1 MISFTETCRVSFR
14 AIVSNKMRSGLA
26 MLGIVIGVGAV
37 IAMLALGAGAT
48 VQIKSV
54 MSSMGSNLLVIRP
67 GTVTSGG
74 IRIGAGSVPSL
85 TLDDAKAIKAECPS
99 VEEVLAQFNGSAQI
113 VYGNQNWSTQ
123 VTGVTVGVFVVNDW
137 KLTSGRPF
145 TDQDMRSATKVAILG
160 STVARE
166 LFGYSDPVGEIIR
179 IKKIPF
185 QVIGVLESKGESS
198 WGRDQDDIVMVPVT
212 TAQKR
217 LFGMHRPNM
226 VSSITVKVKSEDLMS
241 VAQEEVTLLLRQRHK
256 ITSFQDDDFTV
267 RNMAQAMEAAQQ
279 STKVMSLL
287 LGSIASVSLL
297 VGGIGIMNV
306 MLVSVTE
313 RTREIGI
320 RMAVGAT
327 SKDIMLQFLV
337 ESGMLSMTGGFAGV
351 LFGTLLSRILSG
363 AFEWQTGRAPRFH
376 CIGLR
381 FFRPGGHRLR
391 FVPGL
396 QGVAFKSHRGPAVR
410 MIVNILSLL

>member
-1 MISFTETCRVSFR
+1 MISLTETSRVSFR

-48 VQIKSV
+48 MQIKSV

-74 IRIGAGSVPSL
+74 IRMGAGSVPSL
-85 TLDDAKAIKAECPS
+85 TLDDAMAIKENCPS
-99 VEEVLAQFNGSAQI
+99 VEEVLAEVSGVAQV

-123 VTGVTVGVFVVNDW
+123 ISGVTEGVFVVNDW
-137 KLTSGRPF
+137 QLQSGRTF
-145 TDQDMRSATKVAILG
+145 VEQDIRSAAKMAILG
-160 STVARE
+160 TTVAEE
-166 LFGYSDPVGEIIR
+166 LFGYSDPVGETVR
-179 IKKIPF
+179 IKNIPF
-185 QVIGVLESKGESS
+185 QVIGVLKSKGESS

-217 LFGMHRPNM
+217 LFGMPRPNM
-226 VSSITVKVKSEDLMS
+226 VSSITVKVKSEDLMPK
-241 VAQEEVTLLLRQRHK
+241 AQEEVTLLLRQRHK
-256 ITSFQDDDFTV
+256 ISSSQDDDFTV
-267 RNMAQAMEAAQQ
+267 RNMQQAMEAAQE
-279 STKVMSLL
+279 SMKVMSLL

-337 ESGMLSMTGGFAGV
+337 ESGMLSMTGGAAGGF
-351 LFGTLLSRILSG
+351 LGTLLSYILSS
-363 AFEWQTGRAPRFH
+363 AFDWQTVVLPASVALAFSFSALVGIVF
-376 CIGLR
+376 GLY
-381 FFRPGGHRLR
+381 
-391 FVPGL
+391 
-396 QGVAFKSHRGPAVR
+396 PAYKA
-410 MIVNILSLL
+410 SLLNPIEALRYE

>member
-1 MISFTETCRVSFR
+1 MISLAETSRVSFR

-48 VQIKSV
+48 MQIKNV

-74 IRIGAGSVPSL
+74 IRMGAGSTPSL
-85 TLDDAKAIKAECPS
+85 TLSDAMAIKEECPS
-99 VEEVLAQFNGSAQI
+99 VEEVLAQYSGTAQV

-123 VTGVTVGVFVVNDW
+123 ISGVTEGVFVVNDW
-137 KLTSGRPF
+137 QLKSGRPF
-145 TDQDMRSATKVAILG
+145 MEQDIRSAAKVAILG
-160 STVARE
+160 TTVAEE
-166 LFGYSDPVGEIIR
+166 LFGYSDPVGETIR
-179 IKKIPF
+179 IKNIPF
-185 QVIGVLESKGESS
+185 QVIGVLGSKGESS
-198 WGRDQDDIVMVPVT
+198 WGRDQDDVVMVPVT

-217 LFGMHRPNM
+217 LFGMPRPDM
-226 VSSITVKVKSEDLMS
+226 VSSITIKVRSEDLMS
-241 VAQEEVTLLLRQRHK
+241 KAQEEVTLLLRQRHK
-256 ITSFQDDDFTV
+256 ISSSQDDDFTV
-267 RNMAQAMEAAQQ
+267 RNMEQAMEAAQQ
-279 STKVMSLL
+279 SMKVMSLL

-337 ESGMLSMTGGFAGV
+337 ESGMLSMTGGFVGV
-351 LFGTLLSRILSG
+351 LFGTILSRILSSV
-363 AFEWQTGRAPRFH
+363 FDWQTIVLPGSIALAFGFSALVG
-376 CIGLR
+376 IVFGLY
-381 FFRPGGHRLR
+381 
-391 FVPGL
+391 
-396 QGVAFKSHRGPAVR
+396 PAYKA
-410 MIVNILSLL
+410 SLLNPIEALRYE

>member
-123 VTGVTVGVFVVNDW
+123 VAGVTVGVFVVNDW

-145 TDQDMRSATKVAILG
+145 TDQDMRSATKVAFLG

-217 LFGMHRPNM
+217 LFGMPRPNM
-226 VSSITVKVKSEDLMS
+226 VSSITVKVKSEDLMA

-351 LFGTLLSRILSG
+351 LFGTILSRILSG
-363 AFEWQTGRAPRFH
+363 AFEWQTVVLPGSIALAFGFSALVG
-376 CIGLR
+376 IVFGLY
-381 FFRPGGHRLR
+381 
-391 FVPGL
+391 
-396 QGVAFKSHRGPAVR
+396 PAYKA
-410 MIVNILSLL
+410 SLLNPIEALRYE

>member
-1 MISFTETCRVSFR
+1 MISFVETCRVSFR

-48 VQIKSV
+48 MQIKNV

-74 IRIGAGSVPSL
+74 IRMGAGSIPSL
-85 TLDDAKAIKAECPS
+85 TLSDAMAIREECPS
-99 VEEVLAQFNGSAQI
+99 VEEVLAQYSGTAQV

-123 VTGVTVGVFVVNDW
+123 ISGVTEGVFVVNDW
-137 KLTSGRPF
+137 QLKSGRPF
-145 TDQDMRSATKVAILG
+145 MDQDMRSAAKVAILG
-160 STVARE
+160 STVAEE
-166 LFGYSDPVGEIIR
+166 LFGYSDPVGETIR
-179 IKKIPF
+179 IKNIPF

-198 WGRDQDDIVMVPVT
+198 WGRDQDDVVMVPVT

-217 LFGMHRPNM
+217 LFGMPRPDM
-226 VSSITVKVKSEDLMS
+226 VSSITVKVRSEDLMS
-241 VAQEEVTLLLRQRHK
+241 KAQEEVTFLLRQRHK
-256 ITSFQDDDFTV
+256 ISSSQDDDFTV
-267 RNMAQAMEAAQQ
+267 RNMEQAMEAAQE
-279 STKVMSLL
+279 SMKVMSLL

-327 SKDIMLQFLV
+327 SRDIMLQFLV
-337 ESGMLSMTGGFAGV
+337 ESGMLSMTGGAVGV
-351 LFGTLLSRILSG
+351 FLGALLSYVLSH
-363 AFEWQTGRAPRFH
+363 AFGWQTVVLPGSVALSFGFSAMVG
-376 CIGLR
+376 IVFGLY
-381 FFRPGGHRLR
+381 
-391 FVPGL
+391 
-396 QGVAFKSHRGPAVR
+396 PAYKA
-410 MIVNILSLL
+410 SLLNPIEALRYE

>member
-1 MISFTETCRVSFR
+1 MISLTETSRVSFR

-48 VQIKSV
+48 MQIKSV

-74 IRIGAGSVPSL
+74 IRMGAGSTPSL
-85 TLDDAKAIKAECPS
+85 TLSDAMAIKEECPS
-99 VEEVLAQFNGSAQI
+99 VEEVLAQYSGIAQV

-123 VTGVTVGVFVVNDW
+123 ISGVTEGVFVVNDW
-137 KLTSGRPF
+137 QLQSGRTF
-145 TDQDMRSATKVAILG
+145 MEQDIRSAAKMAILG
-160 STVARE
+160 TTVAEE
-166 LFGYSDPVGEIIR
+166 LFGYSDPVGETIR
-179 IKKIPF
+179 IKNIPF
-185 QVIGVLESKGESS
+185 QVIGVLKSKGESS

-217 LFGMHRPNM
+217 LFGMPRPNM
-226 VSSITVKVKSEDLMS
+226 VSSITVKVKSEDLMPK
-241 VAQEEVTLLLRQRHK
+241 AQEEVTLLLRQRHK
-256 ITSFQDDDFTV
+256 ISSSQDDDFTV
-267 RNMAQAMEAAQQ
+267 RNMQQAMEAAQE
-279 STKVMSLL
+279 SMKVMSLL

-337 ESGMLSMTGGFAGV
+337 ESGMLSMTGGAAGV
-351 LFGTLLSRILSG
+351 FLGTLLSYILSS
-363 AFEWQTGRAPRFH
+363 AFNWQTVVLPASVALAFSFSALVGIVF
-376 CIGLR
+376 GLY
-381 FFRPGGHRLR
+381 
-391 FVPGL
+391 
-396 QGVAFKSHRGPAVR
+396 PAYKA
-410 MIVNILSLL
+410 SLLNPIEALRYE

>member
-14 AIVSNKMRSGLA
+14 AIISNKMRSGLA

-48 VQIKSV
+48 AQIKSV

-166 LFGYSDPVGEIIR
+166 LFGYSDPVGEVVR

-337 ESGMLSMTGGFAGV
+337 ESGMLSITGGFAGV

-363 AFEWQTGRAPRFH
+363 AFEWQTVVLPGSIALAFGFSALVG
-376 CIGLR
+376 IVFGLY
-381 FFRPGGHRLR
+381 
-391 FVPGL
+391 
-396 QGVAFKSHRGPAVR
+396 PAYKA
-410 MIVNILSLL
+410 SLLNPIEALRYE

>member
-1 MISFTETCRVSFR
+1 MISLIETSRVSFR

-48 VQIKSV
+48 MQIKNV

-74 IRIGAGSVPSL
+74 IRMGAGSIPSL
-85 TLDDAKAIKAECPS
+85 TLSDAMAIREECPS
-99 VEEVLAQFNGSAQI
+99 VEEVLAQYSGTAQV

-123 VTGVTVGVFVVNDW
+123 ISGVTEGVFVVNDW
-137 KLTSGRPF
+137 QLKSGRPF
-145 TDQDMRSATKVAILG
+145 MNQDMRSAAKVAILG
-160 STVARE
+160 STVAEE
-166 LFGYSDPVGEIIR
+166 LFGYSDPVGETIR
-179 IKKIPF
+179 IKNIPF

-198 WGRDQDDIVMVPVT
+198 WGRDQDDVVMVPVT

-217 LFGMHRPNM
+217 LFGMPRPDM
-226 VSSITVKVKSEDLMS
+226 VSSITVKVRSEDLMS
-241 VAQEEVTLLLRQRHK
+241 KAQEEVTFLLRQRHK
-256 ITSFQDDDFTV
+256 ISNPQDDDFTV
-267 RNMAQAMEAAQQ
+267 RNMQQAMEAAQE
-279 STKVMSLL
+279 SMKVMSLL

-327 SKDIMLQFLV
+327 SRDIMLQFLV
-337 ESGMLSMTGGFAGV
+337 ESGMLSMTGGAVGV
-351 LFGTLLSRILSG
+351 FLGALLSYVLSH
-363 AFEWQTGRAPRFH
+363 AFGWQTVVLPGSVALSFGFSAMVG
-376 CIGLR
+376 IVFGLY
-381 FFRPGGHRLR
+381 
-391 FVPGL
+391 
-396 QGVAFKSHRGPAVR
+396 PAYKA
-410 MIVNILSLL
+410 SLLNPIEALRYE

>member
-14 AIVSNKMRSGLA
+14 AIISNKMRSGLA

-48 VQIKSV
+48 AQIKSV

-123 VTGVTVGVFVVNDW
+123 VAGVTVGVFVVNDW

-363 AFEWQTGRAPRFH
+363 AFDWQTVVLPGSIALAFGFSALVG
-376 CIGLR
+376 IVFGLY
-381 FFRPGGHRLR
+381 
-391 FVPGL
+391 
-396 QGVAFKSHRGPAVR
+396 PAYKA
-410 MIVNILSLL
+410 SLLNPIEALRYE

>member
-14 AIVSNKMRSGLA
+14 AIISNKMRSGLA

-48 VQIKSV
+48 AQIKSV

-166 LFGYSDPVGEIIR
+166 LFGYSDPVGEVVR

-217 LFGMHRPNM
+217 LLGMHRPNM

-337 ESGMLSMTGGFAGV
+337 ESGMLSITGGFAGV

-363 AFEWQTGRAPRFH
+363 AFEWQTVVLPGSIALAFGFSALVG
-376 CIGLR
+376 IVFGLY
-381 FFRPGGHRLR
+381 
-391 FVPGL
+391 
-396 QGVAFKSHRGPAVR
+396 PAYKA
-410 MIVNILSLL
+410 SLLNPIEALRYE

>member
-1 MISFTETCRVSFR
+1 MISLIETSRVSFR

-48 VQIKSV
+48 MQIKNV

-74 IRIGAGSVPSL
+74 IRMGAGSIPSL
-85 TLDDAKAIKAECPS
+85 TLSDAMAIREECPS
-99 VEEVLAQFNGSAQI
+99 VEEVLAQYSGTAQV

-123 VTGVTVGVFVVNDW
+123 ISGVTEGVFVVNDW
-137 KLTSGRPF
+137 QLKSGRPF
-145 TDQDMRSATKVAILG
+145 MDQDMRSAAKVAILG
-160 STVARE
+160 STVAEE
-166 LFGYSDPVGEIIR
+166 LFGYSDPVGETIR
-179 IKKIPF
+179 IKNIPF

-198 WGRDQDDIVMVPVT
+198 WGRDQDDVVMVPVT

-217 LFGMHRPNM
+217 LFGMPRPDM
-226 VSSITVKVKSEDLMS
+226 VSSITVKVRSEDLMS
-241 VAQEEVTLLLRQRHK
+241 KAQEEVTFLLRQRHK
-256 ITSFQDDDFTV
+256 ISSSQDDDFTV
-267 RNMAQAMEAAQQ
+267 RNMEQAMEAAQE
-279 STKVMSLL
+279 SMKVMSLL

-327 SKDIMLQFLV
+327 SRDIMLQFLV
-337 ESGMLSMTGGFAGV
+337 ESGMLSMTGGAVGV
-351 LFGTLLSRILSG
+351 FLGALLSYVLSH
-363 AFEWQTGRAPRFH
+363 AFGWQTVVLPGSVALSFGFSAMVG
-376 CIGLR
+376 IVFGLY
-381 FFRPGGHRLR
+381 
-391 FVPGL
+391 
-396 QGVAFKSHRGPAVR
+396 PAYKA
-410 MIVNILSLL
+410 SLLNPIEALRYE

>member
-1 MISFTETCRVSFR
+1 MISLAETSRVSFR

-48 VQIKSV
+48 MQIKNV

-123 VTGVTVGVFVVNDW
+123 VAGVTVGVFVVNDW

-217 LFGMHRPNM
+217 LFGMPRPNM
-226 VSSITVKVKSEDLMS
+226 VSSITVKVKSEDLMA

-351 LFGTLLSRILSG
+351 LFGTILSRILSG
-363 AFEWQTGRAPRFH
+363 AFEWQTVVLPGSIALAFGFSALVG
-376 CIGLR
+376 IVFGLY
-381 FFRPGGHRLR
+381 
-391 FVPGL
+391 
-396 QGVAFKSHRGPAVR
+396 PAYKA
-410 MIVNILSLL
+410 SLLNPIEALRYE

>member
-48 VQIKSV
+48 AQIKSV

-123 VTGVTVGVFVVNDW
+123 VAGVTVGVFVVNDW

-351 LFGTLLSRILSG
+351 LFGTILSRILSG
-363 AFEWQTGRAPRFH
+363 AFEWQTVVLPGSIALAFGFSALVG
-376 CIGLR
+376 IVFGLY
-381 FFRPGGHRLR
+381 
-391 FVPGL
+391 
-396 QGVAFKSHRGPAVR
+396 PAYKA
-410 MIVNILSLL
+410 SLLNPIEALRYE

>member
-1 MISFTETCRVSFR
+1 M
-14 AIVSNKMRSGLA
+14 
-26 MLGIVIGVGAV
+26 
-37 IAMLALGAGAT
+37 
-48 VQIKSV
+48 
-54 MSSMGSNLLVIRP
+54 
-67 GTVTSGG
+67 
-74 IRIGAGSVPSL
+74 

-217 LFGMHRPNM
+217 LFGMPRPNM
-226 VSSITVKVKSEDLMS
+226 VSSITVKVKSEDLMA

-287 LGSIASVSLL
+287 LGSIASGLTARGRHRHNERHARLGHRAYQGDRHTHGRWRDVQ
-297 VGGIGIMNV
+297 GHNA
-306 MLVSVTE
+306 SVL
-313 RTREIGI
+313 
-320 RMAVGAT
+320 A
-327 SKDIMLQFLV
+327 

-351 LFGTLLSRILSG
+351 LFGTILSRILSG
-363 AFEWQTGRAPRFH
+363 AFEWQTVVLPGSIALAFGFSALVG
-376 CIGLR
+376 IVFGLY
-381 FFRPGGHRLR
+381 
-391 FVPGL
+391 
-396 QGVAFKSHRGPAVR
+396 PAYKA
-410 MIVNILSLL
+410 SLLNPIEALRYE

>member
-123 VTGVTVGVFVVNDW
+123 VAGVTVGVFVVNDW

-217 LFGMHRPNM
+217 LFGMPRPNM
-226 VSSITVKVKSEDLMS
+226 VSSITVKVKSEDLMA

-351 LFGTLLSRILSG
+351 LFGTILSRILSR
-363 AFEWQTGRAPRFH
+363 AFEWQTVVLPGSIALAFGFSALVG
-376 CIGLR
+376 IVFGLY
-381 FFRPGGHRLR
+381 
-391 FVPGL
+391 
-396 QGVAFKSHRGPAVR
+396 PAYKA
-410 MIVNILSLL
+410 SLLNPIEALRYE

>member
-1 MISFTETCRVSFR
+1 MISFVETCRVSFR

-48 VQIKSV
+48 FQIKSV
-54 MSSMGSNLLVIRP
+54 MSSMGSNLLTIRP

-74 IRIGAGSVPSL
+74 IRMGAGSIPSL
-85 TLDDAKAIKAECPS
+85 TFSDAMAIREECPS
-99 VEEVLAQFNGSAQI
+99 VEEVLAQYSGTAQV

-123 VTGVTVGVFVVNDW
+123 ISGVNEGVFVVNDW
-137 KLTSGRPF
+137 QLKSGRPF
-145 TDQDMRSATKVAILG
+145 MDQDIRSAAKVAILG
-160 STVARE
+160 TTVAEE
-166 LFGYSDPVGEIIR
+166 LFGYSDPVGETIR
-179 IKKIPF
+179 IKNIPF

-198 WGRDQDDIVMVPVT
+198 WGRDQDDVVMVPVT

-217 LFGMHRPNM
+217 LFGMPRPDM
-226 VSSITVKVKSEDLMS
+226 VSSITVKVKSEDLMDR
-241 VAQEEVTLLLRQRHK
+241 AQEEVTLLLRQRHK
-256 ITSFQDDDFTV
+256 ISNPQDDDFTV
-267 RNMAQAMEAAQQ
+267 RNMQQAMEAAQE
-279 STKVMSLL
+279 SMKVMSLL

-337 ESGMLSMTGGFAGV
+337 ESGMLSMTGGAVGV
-351 LFGTLLSRILSG
+351 FLGALLSYVLSQ
-363 AFEWQTGRAPRFH
+363 AFSWETVVLPGSVALSFGFSAMVG
-376 CIGLR
+376 IVFGLY
-381 FFRPGGHRLR
+381 
-391 FVPGL
+391 
-396 QGVAFKSHRGPAVR
+396 PAYKA
-410 MIVNILSLL
+410 SLLNPIEALRYE

>member
-1 MISFTETCRVSFR
+1 MISLTETSRVSFR

-48 VQIKSV
+48 MQIKNV

-74 IRIGAGSVPSL
+74 IRMGAGSTPSL
-85 TLDDAKAIKAECPS
+85 TLSDATAIKAECPS
-99 VEEVLAQFNGSAQI
+99 VEEVLAQYSGMAQV

-123 VTGVTVGVFVVNDW
+123 VSGVTEGVFVVNDW
-137 KLTSGRPF
+137 QLQSGRPF
-145 TDQDMRSATKVAILG
+145 MEQDIRSATKVAILG
-160 STVARE
+160 TTVAEE
-166 LFGYSDPVGEIIR
+166 LFGYSDPVGETIR
-179 IKKIPF
+179 IKNIPF
-185 QVIGVLESKGESS
+185 QVIGVLKSKGESS

-217 LFGMHRPNM
+217 LFGMPRPNM

-241 VAQEEVTLLLRQRHK
+241 KAQEEVTLLLRQRHK
-256 ITSFQDDDFTV
+256 ISSSQEDDFTV
-267 RNMAQAMEAAQQ
+267 RNMEQAMEAAQE
-279 STKVMSLL
+279 SMKVMSLL

-337 ESGMLSMTGGFAGV
+337 ESGMLSMTGGAVGV
-351 LFGTLLSRILSG
+351 FLGMLLSYVLSR
-363 AFEWQTGRAPRFH
+363 AFSWQTVVLPGSVALAFGFSAMVG
-376 CIGLR
+376 IVFGLY
-381 FFRPGGHRLR
+381 
-391 FVPGL
+391 
-396 QGVAFKSHRGPAVR
+396 PAYKA
-410 MIVNILSLL
+410 SLLNPIEALRYE

>member
-1 MISFTETCRVSFR
+1 MISLTETSRVSFR

-48 VQIKSV
+48 MQIKSV

-74 IRIGAGSVPSL
+74 IRMGAGSTPSL
-85 TLDDAKAIKAECPS
+85 TLSDAMAIKEECPS
-99 VEEVLAQFNGSAQI
+99 VEEVLAQYSGIAQV

-123 VTGVTVGVFVVNDW
+123 ISGVTEGVFVVNDW
-137 KLTSGRPF
+137 QLQSGRTF
-145 TDQDMRSATKVAILG
+145 MEQDIRSAAKMAILG
-160 STVARE
+160 TTVAEE
-166 LFGYSDPVGEIIR
+166 LFGYSDPVGETIR
-179 IKKIPF
+179 IKNIPF
-185 QVIGVLESKGESS
+185 QVIGVLKSKGESS

-217 LFGMHRPNM
+217 LFGMPRPNM
-226 VSSITVKVKSEDLMS
+226 VSSITVKVKSEDLMPK
-241 VAQEEVTLLLRQRHK
+241 AQEEVTLLLRQRHK
-256 ITSFQDDDFTV
+256 ISSSQDDDFTV
-267 RNMAQAMEAAQQ
+267 RNMQQAMEAAQE
-279 STKVMSLL
+279 SMKVMSLL

-337 ESGMLSMTGGFAGV
+337 ESGMLSMTGGAAGV
-351 LFGTLLSRILSG
+351 FLGTLLSFILSS
-363 AFEWQTGRAPRFH
+363 AFDWQTVVLPASVALAFSFSALVGIVF
-376 CIGLR
+376 GLY
-381 FFRPGGHRLR
+381 
-391 FVPGL
+391 
-396 QGVAFKSHRGPAVR
+396 PAYKA
-410 MIVNILSLL
+410 SLLNPIEALRYE

>member
-212 TAQKR
+212 TAQTR

-226 VSSITVKVKSEDLMS
+226 VSSITVKVKSEDLMA

-351 LFGTLLSRILSG
+351 LFGTILSRILSG
-363 AFEWQTGRAPRFH
+363 AFEWQTVVLPGSIALAFGFSALVG
-376 CIGLR
+376 IVFGLY
-381 FFRPGGHRLR
+381 
-391 FVPGL
+391 
-396 QGVAFKSHRGPAVR
+396 PAYKA
-410 MIVNILSLL
+410 SLLNPIEALRYE

>member
-123 VTGVTVGVFVVNDW
+123 VAGVTVGVFVVNDW

-217 LFGMHRPNM
+217 QFGMPRPNM
-226 VSSITVKVKSEDLMS
+226 VSSITVKVKSEDLMA

-351 LFGTLLSRILSG
+351 LFGTILSRILSG
-363 AFEWQTGRAPRFH
+363 AFEWQTVVLPGSIALAFGFSALVG
-376 CIGLR
+376 IVFGLY
-381 FFRPGGHRLR
+381 
-391 FVPGL
+391 
-396 QGVAFKSHRGPAVR
+396 PAYKA
-410 MIVNILSLL
+410 SLLNPIEALRYE

>member
-217 LFGMHRPNM
+217 LFGMPRPNM
-226 VSSITVKVKSEDLMS
+226 VSSITVKVKSEDLMA

-363 AFEWQTGRAPRFH
+363 AFDWQTVVLPGSIALAFGFSALVG
-376 CIGLR
+376 IVFGLY
-381 FFRPGGHRLR
+381 
-391 FVPGL
+391 
-396 QGVAFKSHRGPAVR
+396 PAYKA
-410 MIVNILSLL
+410 SLLNPIEALRYE

>member
-14 AIVSNKMRSGLA
+14 AIISNKMRSGLA

-48 VQIKSV
+48 AQIKSV

-217 LFGMHRPNM
+217 LFGMPRPNM

-363 AFEWQTGRAPRFH
+363 AFEWQTVVLPGSIALAFGFSALVG
-376 CIGLR
+376 IVFGLY
-381 FFRPGGHRLR
+381 
-391 FVPGL
+391 
-396 QGVAFKSHRGPAVR
+396 PAYKA
-410 MIVNILSLL
+410 SLLNPIEALRYE

>member
-14 AIVSNKMRSGLA
+14 AIISNKMRSGLA

-48 VQIKSV
+48 AQIKSV

-217 LFGMHRPNM
+217 LFGMPRPNM
-226 VSSITVKVKSEDLMS
+226 VSSITVKVKSEDLMA

-351 LFGTLLSRILSG
+351 LFGTILSRILSR
-363 AFEWQTGRAPRFH
+363 AFEWQTVVLPGSIALAFGFSALVG
-376 CIGLR
+376 IVFGLY
-381 FFRPGGHRLR
+381 
-391 FVPGL
+391 
-396 QGVAFKSHRGPAVR
+396 PAYKA
-410 MIVNILSLL
+410 SLLNPIEALRYE

>member
-14 AIVSNKMRSGLA
+14 AIISNKMRSGLA

-48 VQIKSV
+48 AQIKSV

-337 ESGMLSMTGGFAGV
+337 ESGMLSITGGFAGV

-363 AFEWQTGRAPRFH
+363 AFEWQTVVLPGSIALAFGFSALVG
-376 CIGLR
+376 IVFGLY
-381 FFRPGGHRLR
+381 
-391 FVPGL
+391 
-396 QGVAFKSHRGPAVR
+396 PAYKA
-410 MIVNILSLL
+410 SLLNPIEALRYE

>member
-14 AIVSNKMRSGLA
+14 AIISNKMRSGLA

-363 AFEWQTGRAPRFH
+363 AFDWQTVVLPGSIALAFGFSALVG
-376 CIGLR
+376 IVFGLY
-381 FFRPGGHRLR
+381 
-391 FVPGL
+391 
-396 QGVAFKSHRGPAVR
+396 PAYKA
-410 MIVNILSLL
+410 SLLNPIEALRYE

>member
-1 MISFTETCRVSFR
+1 MISLIETSRVSFR

-48 VQIKSV
+48 MQIKNV
-54 MSSMGSNLLVIRP
+54 MSSMGSNLLIIRP

-74 IRIGAGSVPSL
+74 IRMGAGSIPSL
-85 TLDDAKAIKAECPS
+85 TLSDAMAIREECPS
-99 VEEVLAQFNGSAQI
+99 VEEVLAQYSGTAQV

-123 VTGVTVGVFVVNDW
+123 ISGVTEGVFVVNDW
-137 KLTSGRPF
+137 QLKSGRPF
-145 TDQDMRSATKVAILG
+145 MNQDMRSAAKVAILG
-160 STVARE
+160 STVAEE
-166 LFGYSDPVGEIIR
+166 LFGYSDPVGETIR
-179 IKKIPF
+179 IKIIPF

-198 WGRDQDDIVMVPVT
+198 WGRDQDDVVMVPVT

-217 LFGMHRPNM
+217 LFGMPRPDM
-226 VSSITVKVKSEDLMS
+226 VSSITVKVRSEDLMS
-241 VAQEEVTLLLRQRHK
+241 KAQEEVTFLLRQRHK
-256 ITSFQDDDFTV
+256 ISSSQDDDFTV
-267 RNMAQAMEAAQQ
+267 RNMQQAMEAAQE
-279 STKVMSLL
+279 SMKVMSLL

-327 SKDIMLQFLV
+327 SRDIMLQFLV
-337 ESGMLSMTGGFAGV
+337 ESGMLSMTGGAVGV
-351 LFGTLLSRILSG
+351 FLGALLSYVLSH
-363 AFEWQTGRAPRFH
+363 AFGWQTVVLPGSVALSFGFSAMVG
-376 CIGLR
+376 IVFGLY
-381 FFRPGGHRLR
+381 
-391 FVPGL
+391 
-396 QGVAFKSHRGPAVR
+396 PAYKA
-410 MIVNILSLL
+410 SLLNPIEALRYE

>member
-123 VTGVTVGVFVVNDW
+123 VAGVTVGVFVVNDW

-363 AFEWQTGRAPRFH
+363 AFDWQTVVLPGSIALAFGFSALVG
-376 CIGLR
+376 IVFGLY
-381 FFRPGGHRLR
+381 
-391 FVPGL
+391 
-396 QGVAFKSHRGPAVR
+396 PAYKA
-410 MIVNILSLL
+410 SLLNPIEALRYE

>member
-14 AIVSNKMRSGLA
+14 AIISNKMRSGLA

-48 VQIKSV
+48 AQIKSV

-166 LFGYSDPVGEIIR
+166 LFGYSDPVGEVVR

-363 AFEWQTGRAPRFH
+363 AFDWQTVVLPGSIALAFGFSALVG
-376 CIGLR
+376 IVFGLY
-381 FFRPGGHRLR
+381 
-391 FVPGL
+391 
-396 QGVAFKSHRGPAVR
+396 PAYKA
-410 MIVNILSLL
+410 SLLNPIEALRYE

>member
-1 MISFTETCRVSFR
+1 
-14 AIVSNKMRSGLA
+14 
-26 MLGIVIGVGAV
+26 
-37 IAMLALGAGAT
+37 
-48 VQIKSV
+48 
-54 MSSMGSNLLVIRP
+54 
-67 GTVTSGG
+67 
-74 IRIGAGSVPSL
+74 
-85 TLDDAKAIKAECPS
+85 
-99 VEEVLAQFNGSAQI
+99 
-113 VYGNQNWSTQ
+113 
-123 VTGVTVGVFVVNDW
+123 
-137 KLTSGRPF
+137 
-145 TDQDMRSATKVAILG
+145 TKVAILG

-217 LFGMHRPNM
+217 LFGMPRPNM
-226 VSSITVKVKSEDLMS
+226 VSSITVKVKSEDLMA

-351 LFGTLLSRILSG
+351 LFGTILSRILSG
-363 AFEWQTGRAPRFH
+363 AFEWQTVVLPGSIALAFGFSALVG
-376 CIGLR
+376 IVFGLY
-381 FFRPGGHRLR
+381 
-391 FVPGL
+391 
-396 QGVAFKSHRGPAVR
+396 PAYKA
-410 MIVNILSLL
+410 SLLNPIEALRYE

>member
-14 AIVSNKMRSGLA
+14 AIISNKMRSGLA

-48 VQIKSV
+48 AQIKSV

-363 AFEWQTGRAPRFH
+363 AFEWQTVVLPGSIALAFGFSALVG
-376 CIGLR
+376 IVFGLY
-381 FFRPGGHRLR
+381 
-391 FVPGL
+391 
-396 QGVAFKSHRGPAVR
+396 PAYKA
-410 MIVNILSLL
+410 SLLNPIEALRYE

>member
-123 VTGVTVGVFVVNDW
+123 VTGVTAGVFVVNDW

-217 LFGMHRPNM
+217 LFGMPRPNM
-226 VSSITVKVKSEDLMS
+226 VSSITVKVKSEDLMA

-351 LFGTLLSRILSG
+351 LFGTILSRILSG
-363 AFEWQTGRAPRFH
+363 AFEWQTVVLPGSIALAFGFSALVG
-376 CIGLR
+376 IVFGLY
-381 FFRPGGHRLR
+381 
-391 FVPGL
+391 
-396 QGVAFKSHRGPAVR
+396 PAYKA
-410 MIVNILSLL
+410 SLLNPIEALRYE

>member
-217 LFGMHRPNM
+217 LFGMPRPNM
-226 VSSITVKVKSEDLMS
+226 VSSITVKVKSEDLMA

-351 LFGTLLSRILSG
+351 LFGTILSRILSG
-363 AFEWQTGRAPRFH
+363 AFEWQTVVLPGSIALAFGFSALVG
-376 CIGLR
+376 IVFGLY
-381 FFRPGGHRLR
+381 
-391 FVPGL
+391 
-396 QGVAFKSHRGPAVR
+396 PAYKA
-410 MIVNILSLL
+410 SLLNPIEALRYE